1 MIGLNIIHRPQGG
14 QTAPALDEAL
24 ACLVG
29 ALQSSFQHRC
39 PVVVELLDAPL
50 PEAVLLPFYL
60 LLLQPDAVPE
70 LPMNATFGVLPFS
83 RTDRAIVEGLWL
95 SVSEVFERRRASRWQ
110 RYQEERHL
118 PQDLQWCDWES
129 RFGLHKGRL
138 SSINLPAHSFL
149 SLDSVSTGSSM
160 KLGHRPVLGRVAERN
175 GTRLA
180 VMTPSPTSLDESAI
194 TPFTR
199 VDALLINMQGIRGAR
214 AIGFAKEVLRRRS
227 ASLPTIVVLDGPA
240 QYLDLRMQE
249 LVDHRLQ
256 LVSLRGPWNPQ
267 VSCTLVGQDRPQA
280 ETLFRDAVGGL
291 EDVSHTSARFVQ
303 QATRAWWSLR
313 QTLSPT
319 PSDVLE
325 YKRWLASYGEAS
337 QKEAPEVAFFTAA
350 NNLLRASASDTC
362 CSDERRHA
370 VVNALVTVRQYP
382 IQVMGRTRFEAR
394 VALEETR
401 SLLGLEND
409 DLITLGLEAESPDI
423 QFDNSPGAVVCSGF
437 FGPRHLSR
445 LRSLAPRF
453 VHLTVDPVEAGWAYH
468 ETHRIAAHLKKHGAL
483 QESRAYE
490 ALAQQFRPL
499 MSLVP
504 SDDTETIGV
513 DLRTNPPARDMVASS
528 HEVMRLAGRDELTV
542 QFADGSDLCVSQNA
556 RLEVVSG
563 TRSGVIRT
571 CRAADLSPGDEV
583 LVVDSDFQASFS
595 QRLIEALDNSL
606 LQQEAGQ
613 RAQWASLVY
622 AMKPPSVRLLH
633 DRLTRLGVR
642 VSYATVRT
650 WIPLS
655 PQDSVAAPLRWEEF
669 SAFASALGI
678 TLPTDYL
685 GQLYGS
691 IRRLRVMHRK
701 AGRALVRVIRGAYLG
716 RLHPSV
722 LRQVQE
728 QWGFG
733 LRELVLS
740 ARLMTVDRVI
750 MSEE

>member
-1 MIGLNIIHRPQGG
+1 MISLHTAHRHQGG
-14 QTAPALDEAL
+14 QTAAASDESL

-29 ALQSSFQHRC
+29 ALKSSFHHHC

-60 LLLQPDAVPE
+60 LLLQPDLVPQ

-83 RTDRAIVEGLWL
+83 RTDRAIIEGLWL
-95 SVSEVFERRRASRWQ
+95 SVSDVFERRRASRWQ
-110 RYQEERHL
+110 RYQESRHL
-118 PQDLQWCDWES
+118 SQDFQWCDWES

-138 SSINLPAHSFL
+138 SSLTLPAHSFL
-149 SLDSVSTGSSM
+149 SLDSVSTGASV

-175 GTRLA
+175 GIRLA
-180 VMTPSPTSLDESAI
+180 VITPSPGSLDESVI
-194 TPFTR
+194 SPFTR
-199 VDALLINMQGIRGAR
+199 VDVLLINMQGVRGVR
-214 AIGFAKEVLRRRS
+214 AINFAKEVLRKR
-227 ASLPTIVVLDGPA
+227 AAYLPTIVVVDGPA
-240 QYLDLRMQE
+240 QYLDLRMHE
-249 LVDHRLQ
+249 VVDHRLE
-256 LVSLRGPWNPQ
+256 LVSLRGPWAPMI
-267 VSCTLVGQDRPQA
+267 SCSLVGQDRPQA
-280 ETLFRDAVGGL
+280 ETLFRDAIGGL
-291 EDVSHTSARFVQ
+291 EDLSHTSARFVQ

-319 PSDVLE
+319 RSDVLE

-337 QKEAPEVAFFTAA
+337 QKDSPEVAFFTAA
-350 NNLLRASASDTC
+350 NNLLSASANDFS
-362 CSDERRHA
+362 CSNERRHA
-370 VVNALVTVRQYP
+370 VVNALMTVRQSP

-394 VALEETR
+394 LALEETK
-401 SLLGLEND
+401 SLLGFETD
-409 DLITLGLEAESPDI
+409 DLISLGLEAESPDV

-453 VHLTVDPVEAGWAYH
+453 VHFTVDPVEAGWAYH
-468 ETHRIAAHLKKHGAL
+468 ETHRIAAHLKEHGAL

-490 ALAQQFRPL
+490 ALAKEFRPL
-499 MSLVP
+499 MALSP
-504 SDDTETIGV
+504 SDDVQTIGV
-513 DLRTNPPARDMVASS
+513 DPRTNLPGRDTVTSS
-528 HEVMRLAGRDELTV
+528 HEVPRFVARDELIV
-542 QFADGSDLCVSQNA
+542 QFADGSDLCVNQNA

-571 CRAADLSPGDEV
+571 SRAADLSPGDEV

-606 LQQEAGQ
+606 LLQEAGQ
-613 RAQWASLVY
+613 RAQWTSLVY
-622 AMKPPSVRLLH
+622 SMKPPSVKLLH
-633 DRLTRLGVR
+633 DKLSRLGVR

-650 WIPLS
+650 WVPLS
-655 PQDSVAAPLRWEEF
+655 PRDSVAAPLRWEEF

-678 TLPTDYL
+678 TLPPDYL
-685 GQLYGS
+685 GQLYSS

-750 MSEE
+750 MPEG